1 MGGCDEVFG
10 TAQKQ
15 IDDYNAKKRQ
25 EKTELALSI
34 VLPILSGLLLL
45 GVIIA
50 IMAKFYM
57 HRIDESNEF
66 SDMPTGPKVSLKKRI
81 SKLFSGSGNDGEGL
95 LDDFDEN

>member
-1 MGGCDEVFG
+1 
-10 TAQKQ
+10 
-15 IDDYNAKKRQ
+15 
-25 EKTELALSI
+25 
-34 VLPILSGLLLL
+34 
-45 GVIIA
+45 
-50 IMAKFYM
+50 MAKFYM